1 MGLKEVNMKSG
12 IIGLV
17 GRPNVGKSTLTNS
30 IVGKKVAIVSDKPQ
44 TTRNLIQG
52 IYNDDETQIVLMDTP
67 GIHKPNHKLGDYL
80 NKEAYYSIEDVDAIL
95 FLVPASERLGGG
107 DKFIIEKLKNVNK
120 PVILVINKIDMI
132 KKDDLLSIIDEYS
145 KLYPFS
151 DIVPVSALKR
161 DNIETLINVI
171 RKYLPDNVK
180 YYEDDY
186 YTNKSTNFM
195 IAEIV
200 REKIMNLTNEEVP
213 HSITCIV
220 ENVEKHNN
228 ALEIS
233 VAIIVDRDSL
243 KRIVIGKQGSMLK
256 KVGTLARTDIE
267 TLLDRKVFLKLYVKT
282 MSKWRDKMNYLKELG
297 FYDIDE

>member
-1 MGLKEVNMKSG
+1 MKSG

-17 GRPNVGKSTLTNS
+17 GRPNVGKSTLINS
-30 IVGKKVAIVSDKPQ
+30 IVGRKVAIVSDKPQ

-52 IYNDDETQIVLMDTP
+52 IYNDEDSQIVLMDTP

-80 NKEAYYSIEDVDAIL
+80 NKEAYYSIEDVDAIM
-95 FLVPASERLGGG
+95 FLVPANEKLGKGDLFII
-107 DKFIIEKLKNVNK
+107 DKFKSVNK
-120 PVILVINKIDMI
+120 PVILVINKVDTV
-132 KKDDLLSIIDEYS
+132 KKDDLLKIINEY
-145 KLYPFS
+145 KEVYPFA
-151 DIVPVSALKR
+151 DIVPVSALKKDNVDTLVKVLKNYLT
-161 DNIETLINVI
+161 DNI
-171 RKYLPDNVK
+171 K

-200 REKIMNLTNEEVP
+200 REKIMQNTHEEVP
-213 HSITCIV
+213 HSVTCIV

-233 VAIIVDRDSL
+233 VCIIVDRDSL
-243 KRIVIGKQGSMLK
+243 KKIIIGRQGSMLK
-256 KVGTLARTDIE
+256 EIGSLARTDIE
-267 TLLDRKVFLKLYVKT
+267 QLLGKKVFLKLYVKT

-297 FYDIDE
+297 FYEIDE

>member
-1 MGLKEVNMKSG
+1 MKSG

>member
-1 MGLKEVNMKSG
+1 MKSG

-17 GRPNVGKSTLTNS
+17 GRPNVGKSTLVNS
-30 IVGKKVAIVSDKPQ
+30 IVGRKVAIVSDKPQ

-52 IYNDDETQIVLMDTP
+52 IYNDEDSQIVLMDTP

-80 NKEAYYSIEDVDAIL
+80 NKEAYYSIEDVDAIM
-95 FLVPASERLGGG
+95 FLVPADEKLGKGDMFII
-107 DKFIIEKLKNVNK
+107 DKFKQVNK
-120 PVILVINKIDMI
+120 PVILVINKVDKI
-132 KKDDLLSIIDEYS
+132 KKDDLLRIINNYKDV
-145 KLYPFS
+145 YPFA
-151 DIVPVSALKR
+151 DIVPVSALK
-161 DNIETLINVI
+161 
-171 RKYLPDNVK
+171 KDNVDSLIKVLKNYLTDDIK
-180 YYEDDY
+180 YYDDDY

-200 REKIMNLTNEEVP
+200 REKIMQNTHEEVP
-213 HSITCIV
+213 HSVTCIV

-233 VAIIVDRDSL
+233 VCIIVDRDSL
-243 KRIVIGKQGSMLK
+243 KKIIIGRQGSMLK
-256 KVGTLARTDIE
+256 EIGSLARTDIE
-267 TLLDRKVFLKLYVKT
+267 ELLDKKVFLKLYVKT

>member
-1 MGLKEVNMKSG
+1 MKSG

-17 GRPNVGKSTLTNS
+17 GRPNVGKSTLVNS
-30 IVGKKVAIVSDKPQ
+30 IVGRKVAIVSDKPQ

-52 IYNDDETQIVLMDTP
+52 IYNDEDSQIVLMDTP

-80 NKEAYYSIEDVDAIL
+80 NKEAYYSIEDVDAIM
-95 FLVPASERLGGG
+95 FLVPADEKLGKGDMFII
-107 DKFIIEKLKNVNK
+107 DKFKQVNK
-120 PVILVINKIDMI
+120 PVILVINKVDKI
-132 KKDDLLSIIDEYS
+132 KKDDLLRIINDY
-145 KLYPFS
+145 KDVYPFAE
-151 DIVPVSALKR
+151 IVPVSALK
-161 DNIETLINVI
+161 
-171 RKYLPDNVK
+171 KDNVDSLIKVLKNYLTDDIK
-180 YYEDDY
+180 YYDDDY

-200 REKIMNLTNEEVP
+200 REKIMQNTHEEVP
-213 HSITCIV
+213 HSVTCIV

-233 VAIIVDRDSL
+233 VCIIVDRDSL
-243 KRIVIGKQGSMLK
+243 KKIIIGRQGSMLK
-256 KVGTLARTDIE
+256 EIGSLARTDIE
-267 TLLDRKVFLKLYVKT
+267 ELLDKKVFLKLYVKT